1 MELEKDESLTYSNP
15 APRREQREAFV
26 PDFDVDDVPPL
37 E

>member
-1 MELEKDESLTYSNP
+1 MIRESKDQSKEKQVEDD
-15 APRREQREAFV
+15 FK